1 MGMGSVV
8 WIGDTGMYG
17 ARKRYVREWSTM
29 YGVDTRVA
37 TVSLHNDQPFFLNLP
52 PLLYIIVIMSCCGSD
67 TGYHCQQLKRA
78 NIL

>member
-1 MGMGSVV
+1 MGVGVNIHIWNGNV
-8 WIGDTGMYG
+8 QYT
-17 ARKRYVREWSTM
+17 AM

-52 PLLYIIVIMSCCGSD
+52 PLLYIIVIMSCYGSD

-78 NIL
+78 SNL

>member
-1 MGMGSVV
+1 MGDRGESGVRCEEEV
-8 WIGDTGMYG
+8 CTGMEYG
-17 ARKRYVREWSTM
+17 M